1 MFDDDPFA
9 PQLKKPRPMELM
21 SIDELE
27 ARIAALNEEIALCRR
42 AIEAKEAQR
51 NVAESL
57 FTNRGAGA
65 ASREPR

>member
-1 MFDDDPFA
+1 
-9 PQLKKPRPMELM
+9 MELM

-27 ARIAALNEEIALCRR
+27 ARIAALNEEIAQCRR

-65 ASREPR
+65 ASREPG